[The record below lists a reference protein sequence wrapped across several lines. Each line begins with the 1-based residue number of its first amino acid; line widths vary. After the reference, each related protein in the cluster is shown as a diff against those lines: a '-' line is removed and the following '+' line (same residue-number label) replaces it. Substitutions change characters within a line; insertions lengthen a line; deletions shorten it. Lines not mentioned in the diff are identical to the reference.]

1 MTYAQQNARRAAPT
15 RARGGWRHAVV
26 ATIMICSLALAFSA
40 GRVYDHYFGVAC
52 LNTVYR

>member
-15 RARGGWRHAVV
+15 RARGGWRHAVI